1 LEVSGLTDAT
11 VHSTSYKNKE
21 NIETNMSVKVAA
33 CQVPDIREN
42 IDSSL
47 EWIERF
53 TKQAEEKDVS
63 LVCFPECFLQGYLT
77 DEHLAKQYAV
87 NLTSA
92 TFKTILRRL
101 TKYKPLIV
109 FGLIEQDNGNLFNA
123 AAVIKDGELLGKYRK
138 THLLDGERVFKAG
151 SEYPVF
157 QINGL
162 KFGIN
167 ICCDTQFSEATK
179 NLAKEGA
186 MLILCPANN
195 MMRYETA
202 VAFKHLH
209 HKMRIERVNETKV
222 WLVSSDVTG
231 ECNGRISY
239 GPTSAINPSGQI
251 VEQVPLM
258 KTGMIT
264 IEI

>member
-1 LEVSGLTDAT
+1 M
-11 VHSTSYKNKE
+11 ST
-21 NIETNMSVKVAA
+21 KVAA

-42 IDSSL
+42 IDDSL

-53 TKQAEEKDVS
+53 TTQAEDKGVS

-77 DEHLAKQYAV
+77 DEQSAKKYAV
-87 NLTSA
+87 DLASE
-92 TFKTILRRL
+92 TFKTILQRL
-101 TKYKPLIV
+101 RKYKPIIV
-109 FGLIEQDNGNLFNA
+109 FGLIEQENGNLFNT
-123 AAVIKDGELLGKYRK
+123 AAVIKDGKLLGKYRK
-138 THLLDGERVFKAG
+138 THLLDGERIFKAG

-167 ICCDTQFSEATK
+167 ICYDTQFSEAIR
-179 NLAKEGA
+179 NVANQGA
-186 MLILCPANN
+186 TLILCPANN

-202 VAFKHLH
+202 KKFRHLH
-209 HKMRIERVNETKV
+209 HKTRIERVNETKV

-231 ECNGRISY
+231 ERNGRIAY
-239 GPTSAINPSGQI
+239 GPTSAINPEGQV
-251 VEQVPLM
+251 VEQVPM
-258 KTGMIT
+258 METGMIT